1 MIREIKILTVEDIK
15 KVSNIKIGDTVYIV
29 DENTM
34 KKKSFIEKIKRIQY
48 YEMSRERKFAH
59 LTLDRQFESLLVHL
73 LAVKIFSEND
83 IDYNHHNKE
92 IMGIKNKIAIA
103 NIKNKSG
110 EKESARWFSN
120 KRINQMSIDYLEIAK
135 EEFKNKFEN
144 VIKEHDI
151 KNIDEILNN
160 YNSLNDFSDIFKLY
174 DDWRVK

>member
-92 IMGIKNKIAIA
+92 IMGI
-103 NIKNKSG
+103 
-110 EKESARWFSN
+110 
-120 KRINQMSIDYLEIAK
+120 
-135 EEFKNKFEN
+135 
-144 VIKEHDI
+144 
-151 KNIDEILNN
+151 
-160 YNSLNDFSDIFKLY
+160 
-174 DDWRVK
+174 